1 MLEASVGTAD
11 MLQITPQ
18 MRILVAVE
26 PADFRKGIDG
36 ISQLCRHVL
45 NENPFSGSVFVF
57 RNRRKTAIKAL
68 VYDGRGYWLCH
79 HRLSKGRFK
88 NWPEGKES
96 AIDFEAHELQ
106 VLLCGGDP
114 KATKVQPAWRPVRK
128 LSSIQ

>member
-1 MLEASVGTAD
+1 

-36 ISQLCRHVL
+36 IAKLCR
-45 NENPFSGSVFVF
+45 NELKRDPFSGMVFVF

-68 VYDGRGYWLCH
+68 VYDGRGFWLCH
-79 HRLSKGRFK
+79 QRLSKGK
-88 NWPEGKES
+88 YAIWPGGEES
-96 AIDFEAHELQ
+96 SVELEAHELQ

-114 KATKVQPAWRPVRK
+114 QATRAVPKWRSVCA
-128 LSSIQ
+128 